1 MAGKPSCC
9 VNTAQGGL
17 LSLERKEATSKI
29 QVFWSLVMLILLFTF
44 VCANKDFF
52 SLCVLLWDIL
62 AVSVSV
68 KLYLPLQAWLNAHP
82 ETMAV
87 SARLRKM
94 SVH

>member
-1 MAGKPSCC
+1 
-9 VNTAQGGL
+9 
-17 LSLERKEATSKI
+17 
-29 QVFWSLVMLILLFTF
+29 MLILLFTF